1 MRVAR
6 QTKRHLKKIVLLPN
20 RPSPDWID
28 NARDGLVGSSA
39 RTLSLKYVYIF
50 WDRWSSLLV
59 FEQLSYILQWSSG
72 LRLFL
77 DPDGSALV
85 VWCSNEYLSKVFK
98 GSQKHAQYNGS
109 II

>member
-1 MRVAR
+1 MCIAR
-6 QTKRHLKKIVLLPN
+6 QTKGHLKKIVLLPN

-28 NARDGLVGSSA
+28 NACDGLISSSA
-39 RTLSLKYVYIF
+39 RTLSLKYVYISRE
-50 WDRWSSLLV
+50 RWSSLLV
-59 FEQLSYILQWSSG
+59 FKQLSYILQWSSG

-85 VWCSNEYLSKVFK
+85 VWCSNEDLSKVFK